1 MLKILIAD
9 DEPNILLS
17 LDFLL
22 RKNNYAV
29 LVARNGTEA
38 MEHLRKEKPDLVVLD
53 IMMPDIDGY
62 AICRHIRNTP
72 ALQPTKI
79 IFLSAKAKETEI
91 KKGLDL
97 GADAYITKPFST
109 RVLMQKINE
118 LLQS

>member
-1 MLKILIAD
+1 MQKILIAD

-38 MEHLRKEKPDLVVLD
+38 MEQLGHERPDLVLLD
-53 IMMPDIDGY
+53 IMMPDVDGY
-62 AICRHIRNTP
+62 AICKHIRSTP
-72 ALQPTKI
+72 HLKNIKI
-79 IFLSAKAKETEI
+79 IFLSAKAKESEI
-91 KKGLDL
+91 KQGLAI

-109 RVLMQKINE
+109 RALIQKINE
-118 LLQS
+118 LLQ